1 MSEANA
7 QEPSMEEILA
17 SIRRII
23 SDDGD
28 EAAQAPAVEPQAF
41 APEDD
46 DDVLELNIPA
56 MAPEA
61 QPVQAFAPEPEDDDL
76 EAFSFDVEDDL
87 EVAPDL
93 VSAPISPPVPEPSLV
108 NTLAQAAA
116 ASAFDRLAQTV
127 AMPMDG
133 RTLEDVVRELLRP
146 LLKVWLDENL
156 LPIVQAKVDEE
167 VERIAR
173 RRF

>member
-1 MSEANA
+1 MSETSA

-23 SDDGD
+23 SDDGSESAPSPASQAHVGAD
-28 EAAQAPAVEPQAF
+28 E
-41 APEDD
+41 

-56 MAPEA
+56 MTP
-61 QPVQAFAPEPEDDDL
+61 QAGAAMAMESEDEDDDL
-76 EAFSFDVEDDL
+76 KTFAFGLDDDL
-87 EVAPDL
+87 EVAVEPPVIAPPVDVQDAL
-93 VSAPISPPVPEPSLV
+93 VSSV
-108 NTLAQAAA
+108 AQAAA

-127 AMPMDG
+127 AMPEQG
-133 RTLEDVVRELLRP
+133 RTIEDVVQELLRP
-146 LLKVWLDENL
+146 LLKAWLDENL
-156 LPIVQAKVDEE
+156 LPIVQAKVEEE

>member
-28 EAAQAPAVEPQAF
+28 EPTPTSAVASDAF
-41 APEDD
+41 APED

-56 MAPEA
+56 MASQA
-61 QPVQAFAPEPEDDDL
+61 QPAQALAPEPLDDDL
-76 EAFSFDVEDDL
+76 ETFSFDLEDDL
-87 EVAPDL
+87 EIAPETAA
-93 VSAPISPPVPEPSLV
+93 APIAHLEPESSLV

-127 AMPMDG
+127 AMPLDT

-146 LLKVWLDENL
+146 LLKAWLDENL